1 MNRDQSPLSLRLLRH
16 KDLPFADSLRALVG
30 WNQTFDDWERFLA
43 LEPDG
48 CFLAECNG
56 APAGTATTLV
66 YGPDLAWIGMALV
79 HPDYRRRGI
88 GRALLER
95 CLEHLRVREAR
106 CVKLDATPL
115 GKQVYDALGFKEEW
129 TLTRWV
135 YRHAPSPLP
144 LPEPMLRTWRATDAE
159 QIESL
164 DRTAFGL
171 SRQRLLRSLAR
182 QSRCALVLES
192 EGISGYGMLR
202 SGSHALYLGPVV
214 AQAAVA
220 GIRLLDALVA
230 RSEGQTIFLDVPDQ
244 NAAATAWAQEHGC
257 TAQRALTRMFLG
269 ENLRPG
275 HPNQQFTIAGPESG

>member
-1 MNRDQSPLSLRLLRH
+1 MNRDQPPLSLRLLRH
-16 KDLPFADSLRALVG
+16 EDLAFADTLRALVG
-30 WNQTFDDWERFLA
+30 WNQTYEDWERFLA

-48 CFLAECNG
+48 CFLAECDG

-88 GRALLER
+88 GRALLE
-95 CLEHLRVREAR
+95 CGLEHLRARGVR
-106 CVKLDATPL
+106 CIKLDATPL
-115 GKQVYDALGFKEEW
+115 GKHVYDTLGFKEEW

-135 YRHAPSPLP
+135 YRQAASPSPV
-144 LPEPMLRTWRATDAE
+144 PEQMLRIWRPTDAQ

-164 DRTAFGL
+164 DRTAFGV
-171 SRQRLLRSLAR
+171 SRQRLLQPLAR
-182 QSRCALVLES
+182 QSRCVLVLES

-202 SGSHALYLGPVV
+202 SGSQALYLGPVV

-244 NAAATAWAQEHGC
+244 NAGATAWAWQHGC
-257 TAQRALTRMFLG
+257 TAQRALSRMFLG

-275 HPNQQFTIAGPESG
+275 HPNQQFAIAGPESG

>member
-16 KDLPFADSLRALVG
+16 KDLAFADSLRALVG

-115 GKQVYDALGFKEEW
+115 GKQVYDALGF
-129 TLTRWV
+129 
-135 YRHAPSPLP
+135 
-144 LPEPMLRTWRATDAE
+144 PEPMLRTWRATDAE

-275 HPNQQFTIAGPESG
+275 HPNQQFAIAGPESG